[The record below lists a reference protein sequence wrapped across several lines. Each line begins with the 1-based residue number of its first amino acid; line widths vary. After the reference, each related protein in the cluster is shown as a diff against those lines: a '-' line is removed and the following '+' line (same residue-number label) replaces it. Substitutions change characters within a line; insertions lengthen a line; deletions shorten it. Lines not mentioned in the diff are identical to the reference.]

1 MRLSIVFLIE
11 GSPYNHPSL
20 SMKSLFRSLRR
31 KVVAAG
37 LVPRSKLAHIT
48 VYFAG
53 IVILL
58 LVAQALFSAAGLVGT
73 ASSLGGWA
81 TGLAIPAAIF
91 TVILLFRFVRQRVL
105 WRLRN
110 RLIVTYVFIGL
121 IPVVLLLAMFVIAG
135 WFLAGQFA
143 TFLANGDLHGELSSL
158 AAANNEVAAQ
168 IAAELRSGVS
178 PDKTVQLLRSSDR
191 LDQPNRALSF
201 WYRQHEYIIRADS
214 AAPQPNLPAWM
225 RGLAAKKAGEFQDVT
240 FGAGRLRLVALRTI
254 SLGGEPGTVVSSEV
268 LSDTL
273 LAELARGLGSI
284 SIYGQGGRTGSPL
297 ASGGS
302 LPPPSSKVDFAFGF
316 FGPLQVHDWATG
328 ADLTNPYFMLIV
340 RTRNSLLYSQLGET
354 LGQGGS
360 SWKLSEVL
368 LIALFV
374 AAIVFA
380 VIEVIAFFIGI
391 RLTRTI
397 TLSVSEL
404 YRATQSV
411 NRGDFSRRIPIRS
424 NDQLAALEGSFNSM
438 TESLQK
444 LLEEQ
449 KEKQRIESEL
459 AIAQEV
465 QNQLFPHQ
473 AAELQ
478 SLEVYG
484 VCRPARTV
492 SGDYYDFLPLGPEQV
507 VIAVGD
513 ISGKGI
519 SAALLMAT
527 LHSAVRSFLV
537 LHSREVAAQP
547 ALAAVASSS
556 RTVAEPPAEAPV
568 LELAPGQ
575 WLELLNSH
583 LYRSTPAS
591 KYATL
596 FLGEYNGANRTL
608 TYSNG
613 GHLAPLVLSRTGEVR
628 RLEAGGMVVGLFDGM
643 QYEQESVKLSLGD
656 LFVAY
661 SDGITEPENEYGEFG
676 EQRLIELIREHAGQP
691 LERIAEEALAA
702 VTDWIGGEEQPD
714 DMTIVLARAR

>member
-1 MRLSIVFLIE
+1 M
-11 GSPYNHPSL
+11 
-20 SMKSLFRSLRR
+20 MSLFRFLRR
-31 KVVAAG
+31 KAVAAG

-58 LVAQALFSAAGLVGT
+58 LVAQELFSVAGLVGT
-73 ASSLGGWA
+73 ANSLGSWA
-81 TGLAIPAAIF
+81 GGLAIPAALF
-91 TVILLFRFVRQRVL
+91 TVILAFRFVRQRVL

-121 IPVVLLLAMFVIAG
+121 IPVILLLAMFALAG
-135 WFLAGQFA
+135 YSLAGQFA
-143 TFLANGDLHGELSSL
+143 TFLANADLHGELSSIT
-158 AAANNEVAAQ
+158 ATSNEVSAQ
-168 IAAELRSGVS
+168 IAAELRSGIT
-178 PDKTVQLLRSSDR
+178 PDRIAQLLRSSDR
-191 LDQPNRALSF
+191 LDQQPNRTISF
-201 WYRQHEYIIRADS
+201 WYGQHEYNIRADG
-214 AAPQPNLPAWM
+214 APPQPALPAWM
-225 RGLAAKKAGEFQDVT
+225 RELAGKKGGEFQDVT
-240 FGAGRLRLVALRTI
+240 FESGRLRLVALRAASINGDPVTA
-254 SLGGEPGTVVSSEV
+254 LTSEV
-268 LSDTL
+268 LNDSL
-273 LAELARGLGSI
+273 LARLARGLGSI
-284 SIYGQGGRTGSPL
+284 SIYGQGGPTSPPL
-297 ASGGS
+297 AHGGS

-316 FGPLQVHDWATG
+316 VEPLQVHDWATG
-328 ADLTNPYFMLIV
+328 ADLTRPYFLLSV
-340 RTRNSLLYSQLGET
+340 STRNSLLYDQLGET
-354 LGQGGS
+354 LSQSGS
-360 SWKLSEVL
+360 SWKYSEVW

-380 VIEVIAFFIGI
+380 VIEVIAAFIGF
-391 RLTRTI
+391 RLSRTI

-424 NDQLAALEGSFNSM
+424 TDQLAALGGSFNSM

-444 LLEEQ
+444 LLAEQ

-492 SGDYYDFLPLGPEQV
+492 SGDYYDFLPLAPEQV
-507 VIAVGD
+507 VVAVGD

-547 ALAAVASSS
+547 ALAAVASGS
-556 RTVAEPPAEAPV
+556 RTATETQADVPV
-568 LELAPGQ
+568 LELAPAQ

-596 FLGEYNGANRTL
+596 FLGEYNGATRTL

-643 QYEQESVKLSLGD
+643 QYEQESVKLSLD
-656 LFVAY
+656 DTFVAY

-691 LERIAEEALAA
+691 LERIAEEVLAA